1 MITQEINLN
10 LIPSS
15 DPVVVHMNQ
24 YDEGKG
30 RLIAHLYNGSSPY
43 VPVNATVKVQ
53 GTKPDDKAFQYYCD
67 ISGST
72 VTIDI
77 NIQMTAVAGRT
88 PTQLIVT
95 EYTGITGSF
104 AFILDIQP
112 STLQPLIDVSETDLP
127 IYTEEAQEAA
137 QRAVQ
142 AASAAEQSA
151 ADAAVWSSNP
161 PYIGSNDNWYV
172 YDTTT
177 EQFVDSGI
185 LARGTDGEDGER
197 GSLWYRGTAVSGKSA
212 DPSVFPTGIANALP
226 GDMYLNVTEGAI
238 YHCVTGG
245 SASVATWVYD
255 FTLTGGG
262 GGGGTDNYNDLINQ
276 PKINNVTL
284 TGNKS
289 SSDLGIN
296 SNIML
301 SSIMHI
307 GGETQRNIQQA
318 LTALEKE
325 AQAAF
330 ERHYGMINTETE
342 FLPNG
347 NIVSTNSDGTLT
359 TVFGTS
365 EGNKT
370 ITETL
375 TTSDATYVKV
385 TTIIPAG
392 TGTNKT
398 IREVYTKS

>member
-15 DPVVVHMNQ
+15 DPVVVHINQ

-112 STLQPLIDVSETDLP
+112 STLQPLVDVSETDLP

-151 ADAAVWSSNP
+151 AD
-161 PYIGSNDNWYV
+161 
-172 YDTTT
+172 
-177 EQFVDSGI
+177 
-185 LARGTDGEDGER
+185 RGH
-197 GSLWYRGTAVSGKSA
+197 
-212 DPSVFPTGIANALP
+212 TG
-226 GDMYLNVTEGAI
+226 
-238 YHCVTGG
+238 CV
-245 SASVATWVYD
+245 
-255 FTLTGGG
+255 
-262 GGGGTDNYNDLINQ
+262 
-276 PKINNVTL
+276 
-284 TGNKS
+284 
-289 SSDLGIN
+289 
-296 SNIML
+296 
-301 SSIMHI
+301 
-307 GGETQRNIQQA
+307 
-318 LTALEKE
+318 
-325 AQAAF
+325 
-330 ERHYGMINTETE
+330 
-342 FLPNG
+342 
-347 NIVSTNSDGTLT
+347 
-359 TVFGTS
+359 
-365 EGNKT
+365 
-370 ITETL
+370 
-375 TTSDATYVKV
+375 
-385 TTIIPAG
+385 
-392 TGTNKT
+392 
-398 IREVYTKS
+398 